1 MAPPPHL
8 NPIIFSTELLFT
20 IIAVIFCFIIYF
32 KTREIYNLTRH
43 KGIRY
48 FRDAFLFFGLS
59 YVVRFIFS
67 LAMFSSLAFDF
78 IVPRNMFGP
87 LFILPLGY
95 FSTMGIFYLI
105 FSSIWKRFN
114 NKAMLIIGHII
125 AVTLSVVSFITRSH
139 MILLYL
145 QSILLIIAV
154 ILSFTAKKEGKKLSG
169 AKILYILV
177 AALWLINLWI
187 IDKGGRR
194 PPFSPGTEIFF
205 HLISLI
211 VFIIIYYKVSKWL
224 K

>member
-1 MAPPPHL
+1 MAGPPPL
-8 NPIIFSTELLFT
+8 NPMIFSTELLFT

-32 KTREIYNLTRH
+32 KTREIYELTKH

-67 LAMFSSLAFDF
+67 LSMFSGLAFDF
-78 IVPRNMFGP
+78 IVPREMFGP

-95 FSTMGIFYLI
+95 LSTMGIFYLI
-105 FSSIWKRFN
+105 FSSIWKRFT
-114 NKAMLIIGHII
+114 NKAMLILGHII
-125 AVTLSVVSFITRSH
+125 AVLLSIVSFITRSH
-139 MILLYL
+139 IMLLYL

-154 ILSFTAKKEGKKLSG
+154 ILSFTAKKDGKKLSG
-169 AKILYILV
+169 AKILYMLV

-194 PPFSPGTEIFF
+194 PPFSPATEIFF
-205 HLISLI
+205 HLVSLI